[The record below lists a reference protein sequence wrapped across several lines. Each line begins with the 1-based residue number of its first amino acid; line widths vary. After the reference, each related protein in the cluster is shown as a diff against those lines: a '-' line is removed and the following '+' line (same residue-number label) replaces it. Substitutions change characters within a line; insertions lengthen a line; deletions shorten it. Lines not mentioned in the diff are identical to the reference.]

1 MSNCNNG
8 WPHSV
13 SNNIPLLSLFND
25 TYLVHLFIIYKQTF
39 TYNHLYTMIKLPSH
53 LLFVL
58 LTVTPSTIN
67 LVSAQGGACFKDRA
81 ELKYAVDSCWE
92 GGKGHFSDDLHG
104 GTELENDANEADC
117 DAVKVKYGWPIGTW
131 YVIYL

>member
-1 MSNCNNG
+1 
-8 WPHSV
+8 
-13 SNNIPLLSLFND
+13 
-25 TYLVHLFIIYKQTF
+25 
-39 TYNHLYTMIKLPSH
+39 MIKLPSH
-53 LLFVL
+53 LLFIL

-117 DAVKVKYGWPIGTW
+117 NAVKVKYGWPIGTW
-131 YVIYL
+131 YVVSFICCSCTCILWYVFRMFTHTYFTSQTTIGV